1 MDIYI
6 TSCLEFLRANK
17 DLLSLLLAPVII
29 PCLKFIWL
37 NIKRFIYLHRQLRNS
52 DSERILEFF
61 SKEKFDKLKLEHK
74 VIQDILIQKISVFK
88 GYSIEKV
95 ERLLNANIGNNNS
108 FLFFELNRLGFINDY
123 GQITKE
129 GYKYIGKKK
138 LLRLLWF
145 LWVLAGSLLIIYIEF
160 FSTDRYIFLII
171 GWITLPFS
179 EMYLLFLK
187 DRIRQ
192 IEKFSINKVNIYEY
206 TIEINGNIFVAK
218 VHQN

>member
-6 TSCLEFLRANK
+6 TSCLEFLRTNK

-37 NIKRFIYLHRQLRNS
+37 NIKRFIYLPRQLRNS

-61 SKEKFDKLKLEHK
+61 SK
-74 VIQDILIQKISVFK
+74 VILDILIQKISVFK

-160 FSTDRYIFLII
+160 FSTNRYIFLII

-187 DRIRQ
+187 DRISQ

>member
-6 TSCLEFLRANK
+6 TSCLEFLRTNK

-37 NIKRFIYLHRQLRNS
+37 NIKRFIYLPRQLRNS

-108 FLFFELNRLGFINDY
+108 FLFYI
-123 GQITKE
+123 ITTFFQAL
-129 GYKYIGKKK
+129 IIT
-138 LLRLLWF
+138 LSRI
-145 LWVLAGSLLIIYIEF
+145 LLICF
-160 FSTDRYIFLII
+160 LVSVFSFK
-171 GWITLPFS
+171 S
-179 EMYLLFLK
+179 
-187 DRIRQ
+187 
-192 IEKFSINKVNIYEY
+192 S
-206 TIEINGNIFVAK
+206 
-218 VHQN
+218 

>member
-1 MDIYI
+1 MDINV
-6 TSCLEFLRANK
+6 TSYLEFLRANK

-37 NIKRFIYLHRQLRNS
+37 NIKRFIYLPRQLRNS

-61 SKEKFDKLKLEHK
+61 SKEKFEHK

-95 ERLLNANIGNNNS
+95 DRLLNANIGNNNS

-145 LWVLAGSLLIIYIEF
+145 LWALAGSLLIIYIEF
-160 FSTDRYIFLII
+160 FSTNRYIFLII

-192 IEKFSINKVNIYEY
+192 IEKFSIN
-206 TIEINGNIFVAK
+206 
-218 VHQN
+218 QS